1 MNPPPDYPPKADQFN
16 VMGHRPV
23 GPKSGGGMKLVGF
36 RSLVEREIIRF
47 TSVFFQTLFPP
58 LVSSFLYI
66 LIFGYTIG
74 KEIRQIDGIPY
85 LNFLI
90 PGLIMMY
97 VVEGSYSNTS
107 SSLFISRWA
116 GHIQEIL
123 VSPLSYFEMVSAILI
138 GGLARSFVT
147 GFGIYLVS
155 LIFTWTPMHHP
166 FIVLFMWLLVSLS
179 FSSMGAIIALFA
191 EEFEH
196 LTICTTFVI
205 TPLVF
210 FGGVFHSIEM
220 LPPTLQIIT
229 TFNPIF
235 YMINGMRYGMLGSSD
250 VPIAQCLFVVLC
262 FFVLLYSYTV
272 YLFKTGFKLRK

>member
-1 MNPPPDYPPKADQFN
+1 M
-16 VMGHRPV
+16 R
-23 GPKSGGGMKLVGF
+23 SLIGF

-66 LIFGYTIG
+66 SIFGFTIG
-74 KEIRQIDGIPY
+74 RQIERVGEIPY

-97 VVEGSYSNTS
+97 VIESSYANTS

-123 VSPLSYFEMVSAILI
+123 VSPLSYFEMVLAILI
-138 GGLARSFVT
+138 GGLARSFVIAT
-147 GFGIYLVS
+147 GVYGVS
-155 LIFTWTPMHHP
+155 LFFAVIPIQHP
-166 FIVLFMWLLVSLS
+166 LVVFLMALFVSLS
-179 FSSMGAIIALFA
+179 FSSVGVIVALFA

-196 LTICTTFVI
+196 LTICTTFLI

-210 FGGVFHSIEM
+210 FGGVFHSVSM
-220 LPPTLQIIT
+220 LPKTLQVVS

-235 YMINGMRYGMLGSSD
+235 YMVNGMRYGMLGVSD
-250 VPIAQCLFVVLC
+250 VPVERCLILVFALFLVL
-262 FFVLLYSYTV
+262 FSFTV
-272 YLFKTGFKLRK
+272 FLFKTGFKLRK

>member
-1 MNPPPDYPPKADQFN
+1 M
-16 VMGHRPV
+16 
-23 GPKSGGGMKLVGF
+23 
-36 RSLVEREIIRF
+36 
-47 TSVFFQTLFPP
+47 
-58 LVSSFLYI
+58 
-66 LIFGYTIG
+66 
-74 KEIRQIDGIPY
+74 DGIPY

-155 LIFTWTPMHHP
+155 LIFTWTPIQHP
-166 FIVLFMWLLVSLS
+166 FIVFFMWLLVSLS
-179 FSSMGAIIALFA
+179 FSSVGAIVALFA

-205 TPLVF
+205 TPLIF
-210 FGGVFHSIEM
+210 FGGVFHSVKL
-220 LPPTLQIIT
+220 LPKALQVIT

-235 YMINGMRYGMLGSSD
+235 YMVNGMRYGMLGSSD
-250 VPIAQCLFVVLC
+250 VPITRCLLVIFC
-262 FFVLLYSYTV
+262 FFVGLYSFTV
-272 YLFKTGFKLRK
+272 YLFKTGYKLRK